1 MRADVYLFNYGYA
14 KSRQSAKALIENG
27 SVSVDGR
34 TLSKPSA
41 EIDDSVA
48 HTVKVSDAPRFVSR
62 GGEKL
67 DYAIEMLSVPTEG
80 KCCLDIGASTGGF
93 TDCLLSHGARRVYAV
108 DSGHSQL
115 DPRLLND
122 TRVISMEKYNA
133 RYMSPS
139 DFPER
144 IELAVM
150 DVSFISQTLIHRGI
164 SSVLPQGGELVS
176 LIKPQFEC
184 GRGALNSRGV
194 VKNARDHRRALE
206 RVIESAS
213 LCNLA
218 CIDIVRS
225 PIEGGSGNVEFLAR
239 FRMGETCDRSAIDHR
254 LDEIFENKK

>member
-14 KSRQSAKALIENG
+14 KSRQSAKNLIENG
-27 SVSVDGR
+27 SVSIDGR
-34 TLSKPSA
+34 KVSKPSA
-41 EIDDSVA
+41 EISESVE
-48 HTVKVSDAPRFVSR
+48 HTVLVSDTPRFVSR

-115 DPRLLND
+115 DLRLLND
-122 TRVISMEKYNA
+122 ARVISMEKYNA

-150 DVSFISQTLIHRGI
+150 DVSFISQTLIHSGI
-164 SSVLPQGGELVS
+164 ASVLSEGGELVS

-184 GRGALNSRGV
+184 GRGVLNSHGV
-194 VKNARDHRRALE
+194 VKSARDHRIALE

-213 LCNLA
+213 LCGLA
-218 CIDIVRS
+218 CIGIVRS
-225 PIEGGSGNVEFLAR
+225 PIEGGSGNVEFLAH
-239 FRMGETCDRSAIDHR
+239 FRMGDACDRSAIEHR